1 MIARMRGT
9 YQEFPLKFWVL
20 VTATFIDRVGGT
32 LVFPFFALYVTHK
45 FNVGMT
51 EAGVLLAIFSVTGLT
66 GSMVGGALTDK
77 FGRRGIVL
85 FGLVFSALSSLAMG
99 FVNDLPVFY
108 GLAVVVGLLSN
119 VGGPARQAMVADIL
133 PEEKQA
139 EGFGVL
145 RVAANIAWM
154 IGPTIGGFLASR
166 SYLLLFVLDAVASVT
181 TALIVYR
188 LVPETRP
195 EGPEGQPQQTLLQT
209 VSGYRLVL
217 ADKVYA
223 AFLVTSMLMLIGY
236 QQIYSTLSVFLRDVH
251 GIPTQAYGLLMSMNA
266 GSVVLLQFWVT
277 RKTRRYRPMLMMAAG
292 AALYLVG
299 LTMYGFVSAYA
310 LFLIAMLI
318 ITLGEMIV
326 MPTGQ
331 ALVAQLAPEHMRG
344 RYMAVFGL
352 SWTIPATVGP
362 WAAGVILD
370 NYNPNWVWYAAG
382 IASALAV
389 AGFYLLYLKRRP
401 RPTLDAVEK
410 RRVPVRS

>member
-1 MIARMRGT
+1 MLARMRGA
-9 YQEFPLKFWVL
+9 YQEFPVKFWVL
-20 VTATFIDRVGGT
+20 IAATFIDTVGGT
-32 LVFPFFALYVTHK
+32 LIFPFFALYVTHK

-195 EGPEGQPQQTLLQT
+195 EGPEGQPQPTLLQT

>member
-1 MIARMRGT
+1 MLARIRGT
-9 YQEFPLKFWVL
+9 YQEFPIKFWVL
-20 VTATFIDRVGGT
+20 VAATFIDRVGGT
-32 LVFPFFALYVTHK
+32 LIFPFFALYVTHK

-51 EAGVLLAIFSVTGLT
+51 EAGILLAIFSITGLT

-99 FVNDLPVFY
+99 VVNDLSVFY

-133 PEEKQA
+133 PEEQQA

-145 RVAANIAWM
+145 RVAANLAWI

-166 SYLLLFVLDAVASVT
+166 SYMLLFVLDAVASVT
-181 TALIVYR
+181 TALIVYK

-195 EGPEGQPQQTLLQT
+195 KTAEGQAQQTLLQT

-217 ADKVYA
+217 ADKVYV

-251 GIPTQAYGLLMSMNA
+251 GVATQAYGLLMSMNA

-292 AALYLVG
+292 TALYLVG

-310 LFLIAMLI
+310 LFVIAMLI

-331 ALVAQLAPEHMRG
+331 ALVAQLAPEDMRG

-389 AGFYLLYLKRRP
+389 TGFYLLYLKRRP
-401 RPTLDAVEK
+401 HPARDAVEK
-410 RRVPVRS
+410 RRVPVRP